1 MLPEKCRGR
10 SMRGRTLMP
19 SGMVE
24 LTDGSSDVLGLVG
37 TKVAGRGRCERTD
50 TEEVPADENRRMS
63 EW

>member
-1 MLPEKCRGR
+1 
-10 SMRGRTLMP
+10 MRGRTGMP

-50 TEEVPADENRRMS
+50 SEEVPADENRRMS